1 MRTPIC
7 RSDLLPDSD
16 LPRCAELIER
26 GRALA
31 SETPLGRCAFLDHYA
46 VESEAAYKRRC
57 IAESKL
63 MLHAQVG
70 YRSLAKSKRAAREIH
85 QRLSARDCRVDRYGI
100 CLDWSMGYPR
110 KQRRHMPRGTGLI
123 LDAPEEFAELTAC
136 APVAPHF
143 GDFCIGTPA
152 AVENTTAALA
162 AGATTVGNLG
172 QYFTFRQPRWNDDVY
187 TTAETVKALSLIA
200 AWPVEVVVHSNLDDG
215 FAATFTD
222 LACAAGMVLVEQYIV
237 SGLLGAPIAHCYGH
251 TFSDPITRFAF
262 QRVLADVSDTP
273 GSMVYGNTTSYGD
286 NHIAN
291 YASLATY
298 LLVDIAAQ
306 SSRPTGHAL
315 NPVPVSEAERIPEIE
330 EIVDAHLFA
339 HGLLA
344 RTGNALNAL
353 VKADDAEALSL
364 RLVAAGQRFKSRL
377 LEGLETAGIDVHNP
391 FELLLV
397 IRRLGARRLE
407 SLFGPAAEPDEARQ
421 SPVARSPHRDSLD
434 SITQKCLGE
443 IDAATAE
450 CLRGAGLTACVASGD
465 VHEYGKLLIENLL
478 CAMDVNIVDAGVSV
492 DPEALAAKAH
502 ENGADF
508 IALSTYNG
516 VALSYIRELMSA
528 LEKNSPRIAVFIG
541 GKLNQIPEASNSAIP
556 VDVSAEISAAGA
568 VPCRTPPDMLTRL
581 TELSK
586 APR

>member
-7 RSDLLPDSD
+7 RSKLFPESD
-16 LPRCAELIER
+16 LPPCPELIER

-46 VESEAAYKRRC
+46 IESEAAYKRRC

-63 MLHAQVG
+63 MFHAQIG

-85 QRLSARDCRVDRYGI
+85 QRLAAHDYRVDRYGV

-110 KQRRHMPRGTGLI
+110 KHRRHMPRGTGLI
-123 LDAPEEFAELTAC
+123 LEAPEAFAELTAS

-172 QYFTFRQPRWNDDVY
+172 QYFTFRQPRWDDDVY
-187 TTAETVKALSLIA
+187 TTAETVKALALIA
-200 AWPVEVVVHSNLDDG
+200 AWPAEVVVHSNLDDG

-237 SGLLGAPIAHCYGH
+237 TELLGAPIAHCYGH
-251 TFSDPITRFAF
+251 TFSNPMTRFAF
-262 QRVLADVSDTP
+262 QRVLAGVSDTP

-286 NHIAN
+286 SRIAN
-291 YASLATY
+291 YASLAAY

-306 SSRPTGHAL
+306 SRRPTGHAL

-339 HGLLA
+339 HSLLG
-344 RTGNALNAL
+344 RTRDAFNVF
-353 VKADDAEALSL
+353 VKANDAEALSL
-364 RLVAAGQRFKSRL
+364 RLVAAGQRFKGRL
-377 LEGLETAGIDVHNP
+377 LDGLEAAGIDIRNP
-391 FELLLV
+391 FELLLT

-407 SLFGPAAEPDEARQ
+407 SLFGPAAEPEGAKQR
-421 SPVARSPHRDSLD
+421 PIARSPYRDSLD

-443 IDAATAE
+443 VDTATAE
-450 CLRGAGLTACVASGD
+450 RLRGAGLTVCVASSD
-465 VHEYGKLLIENLL
+465 VHEYGKLLVEDLL
-478 CAMDVNIVDAGVSV
+478 RTLGVTVVDAGVSV
-492 DPEALAAKAH
+492 DPDALAANAY

-516 VALSYIRELMSA
+516 IALSYVRELMSA
-528 LEKNSPRIAVFIG
+528 LAQTGAPVAVFIG
-541 GKLNQIPEASNSAIP
+541 GKLNQIPDASNSGIP
-556 VDVSAEISAAGA
+556 VDVSAELAAAGA
-568 VPCRTPPDMLTRL
+568 VPCRTPSDMLTRL
-581 TELSK
+581 AASSK
-586 APR
+586 ASR

>member
-7 RSDLLPDSD
+7 RSELLPESD
-16 LPRCAELIER
+16 LPSCAELLDR

-57 IAESKL
+57 MAESKL
-63 MLHAQVG
+63 MLHAQIG

-85 QRLSARDCRVDRYGI
+85 QRLSARGCRVDRYGI

-110 KQRRHMPRGTGLI
+110 EHRRHMPRGTGLI
-123 LDAPEEFAELTAC
+123 LEAPEAFAELTAS

-152 AVENTTAALA
+152 AVENVSAALA

-251 TFSDPITRFAF
+251 TFSDPMTRFAF
-262 QRVLADVSDTP
+262 QRVLAGVSDAP

-286 NHIAN
+286 NRIAN
-291 YASLATY
+291 YASLAAY

-315 NPVPVSEAERIPEIE
+315 NPVPVSEAERIPDIE

-339 HGLLA
+339 HDLLA
-344 RTGNALNAL
+344 RTGNALNAS
-353 VKADDAEALSL
+353 VKANDAEALSV
-364 RLVAAGQRFKSRL
+364 RLVAAGERFKSRL
-377 LEGLETAGIDVHNP
+377 LEGLEAAGIDVRNS
-391 FELLLV
+391 FELLLA

-407 SLFGPAAEPDEARQ
+407 SLFGPAAEPDAARQ
-421 SPVARSPHRDSLD
+421 TPVARSPYRDTLD
-434 SITQKCLGE
+434 SMTQRCLSE
-443 IDAATAE
+443 IDTATAE
-450 CLRGAGLTACVASGD
+450 CLRGAGLTACTASSD

-478 CAMDVNIVDAGVSV
+478 CAMHVSVVDAGVSV
-492 DPEALAAKAH
+492 DPEALAAIAH
-502 ENGADF
+502 ESGADF

-516 VALSYIRELMSA
+516 VALSYVQELMSA
-528 LEKNSPRIAVFIG
+528 LEQSGARIAVFIG

-556 VDVSAEISAAGA
+556 VDVSAEIAAAGA
-568 VPCRTPPDMLTRL
+568 VPCPTPSDMLARL
-581 TELSK
+581 TELSQ
-586 APR
+586 ASR